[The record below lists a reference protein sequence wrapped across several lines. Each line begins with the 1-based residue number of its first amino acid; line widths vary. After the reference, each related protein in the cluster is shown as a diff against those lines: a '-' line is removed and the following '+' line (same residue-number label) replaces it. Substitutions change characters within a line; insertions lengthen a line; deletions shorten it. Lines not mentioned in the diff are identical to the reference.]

1 MDINSLRNP
10 LIEEFRSKC
19 IMAIDFGEKFMGI
32 SLYRVGVDPY
42 PLAYG
47 RIANTS
53 EAFVFNELSKII
65 SDELVEIL
73 VIGVPYFLDGK
84 ASKMTQKILDFCQR
98 MSQIFTLPIYRQDE
112 TLSSYSA
119 KDRMENSPQY
129 NFKVDLKQI
138 DAVAATIILEDFLQ
152 NTNPQQETKQP

>member
-1 MDINSLRNP
+1 MDINKFRNP
-10 LIEEFRSKC
+10 LVVTFHSKC

-42 PLAYG
+42 PLAHG

-53 EAFVFNELSKII
+53 EEFVSLELSKII
-65 SDELVEIL
+65 SDELVDII

-84 ASKMTQKILDFCQR
+84 ASKMTQKILEFCQHINQKF
-98 MSQIFTLPIYRQDE
+98 SLPVYRQDE

-152 NTNPQQETKQP
+152 NTNPQQEIK

>member
-1 MDINSLRNP
+1 
-10 LIEEFRSKC
+10 
-19 IMAIDFGEKFMGI
+19 MAIDFGEKFIGI
-32 SLYRVGVDPY
+32 STYRVGIDPY

-47 RIANTS
+47 RIANMS
-53 EAFVFNELSKII
+53 EEFVSDELSKII
-65 SDELVEIL
+65 SDEVIDII

-84 ASKMTQKILDFCQR
+84 ASKMTQKILEFCQAISR
-98 MSQIFTLPIYRQDE
+98 KFTLPVYRQDE

-152 NTNPQQETKQP
+152 NTNPLQETKTTWQKN